1 MPMAN
6 KVKLVS
12 TELVRESGPDD
23 AGHFISGPEDAGDIL
38 QDLIGHSDR
47 EIFAVLHLDVQNRII
62 ASELISTGS
71 LCASLVHPRE
81 VFKGL
86 ILNNAASFIAGHNH
100 PSGNLVA
107 SREDMAVKRRL
118 ESAGK
123 LMGIQM
129 LDFVIVSPDG
139 FVAGRAVQSR
149 EGSIDG

>member
-1 MPMAN
+1 MTDRIR
-6 KVKLVS
+6 LVT

-23 AGHFISGPEDAGDIL
+23 AAHFISGPEDAGDIL

-47 EIFAVLHLDVQNRII
+47 EIFAVLHLDAQNRII

-71 LCASLVHPRE
+71 LCSSLVHPRE

-107 SREDMAVKRRL
+107 SREDMAVKWRL

-123 LMGIQM
+123 LMGIPM
-129 LDFVIVSPDG
+129 LDFVIVSLDG
-139 FVAGRAVQSR
+139 FVAENNVQPR
-149 EGSIDG
+149 EGSER